1 MCPLCQ
7 ASGALFFQDARRSYY
22 QCCDC
27 TLVFVPHQFWLSSA
41 AERRVYDLHQN
52 ECFDEGYRRFL
63 ARLSN
68 PLLQRLEEEQR
79 GLDFGCG
86 PASALASVL
95 EEAGHVME
103 LYDPYY
109 SPDTSVLQR
118 RYDFICATEV
128 VEHLHD
134 PAREFERL
142 FALLKPGGW
151 LAIMTKLVI
160 DKERFRTW
168 HYIRDP
174 THVCFF
180 SKQVFLYLGRR
191 FHAHVKFVDKDVIF
205 LRRE

>member
-1 MCPLCQ
+1 M
-7 ASGALFFQDARRSYY
+7 LFFQDAQRPYY
-22 QCCDC
+22 QCRHC
-27 TLVFVPHQFWLSSA
+27 TLVFVPPRFRLSSA

-52 ECFDEGYRRFL
+52 DPFDAGYRRFL
-63 ARLSN
+63 ARLST
-68 PLLQRLEEEQR
+68 PLLQRLGKEQK

-86 PASALASVL
+86 PASALAMVL
-95 EEAGHVME
+95 KEAGHAME

-142 FALLKPGGW
+142 FALLKPGGR

-168 HYIRDP
+168 HYIRDM

-180 SKQVFLYLGRR
+180 SKQVFLYIGRR
-191 FHAHVKFVDKDVIF
+191 FHAHVEFVDKDVIF